1 MTDKPKRA
9 ATTISRKK
17 YEELQRD
24 RDFQRQLF
32 EGERKAKTAAREERD
47 AAQAHAAEMEKMSFH
62 HQERAKEAEV
72 RASRAEGY
80 ASALLDKLY
89 APRPE
94 LPWERPQRVDQWGN
108 PL

>member
-1 MTDKPKRA
+1 MTDQPKRA

-17 YEELQRD
+17 YEELQKD
-24 RDFQRQLF
+24 RDFQRRLF
-32 EGERKAKTAAREERD
+32 EGELEAKTAAKRELADARD
-47 AAQAHAAEMEKMSFH
+47 EAANWSKMAEEWKH
-62 HQERAKEAEV
+62 RANEAEV

-80 ASALLDKLY
+80 ASALLDKVY